1 MWIMSRKMK
10 ITDNIKFEFKS
21 RHLMWH

>member
-1 MWIMSRKMK
+1 MSRKMK

>member
-1 MWIMSRKMK
+1 MSRKMK

-21 RHLMWH
+21 RHLVWH